1 MIVRSILAFV
11 FLVSAAMA
19 AADAT
24 APVRSLLEMRQER
37 VVVQQWDLSC
47 GAAAL
52 STLLKYQY
60 GEAVT
65 EREIALQLFKREE
78 YLANPSLVAARQGFS
93 LLDLK
98 RITDARGYKGIGLG
112 NLKLQDL
119 IARAPLI
126 VPISLHGYN
135 HFVVFR
141 GALNGQVLLADPAWG
156 NRTMPVETFERVW
169 IEYPKMG
176 KLGFAVALRDGTAP
190 PNRLAP
196 KLQDFVLL
204 R

>member
-11 FLVSAAMA
+11 LLVSAAMA

-52 STLLKYQY
+52 TTLLKYQY

-65 EREIALQLFKREE
+65 EHEIALQLFKREE

-98 RITDARGYKGIGLG
+98 RITDARGYNGIGLG
-112 NLKLQDL
+112 NLKLHDL

-156 NRTMPVETFERVW
+156 NRTMPVETFDRVW
-169 IEYPKMG
+169 IEYPEIG
-176 KLGFAVALRDGTAP
+176 KLGFSVALRDGTAP

-196 KLQDFVLL
+196 QLQDFVLL